1 MGELPWQGLR
11 GKTKE
16 EKYRKIKESKVG
28 TPISELTKGY
38 PKEFADYMN
47 YCRNLGFTEDPDYS
61 YLRRMFK
68 ELYNRCGFENDFIFD
83 WTIQRYHAQINQETL
98 GIEMGLR
105 KQKKN
110 SSDKSSDPNS
120 PHGSEEAKVSLDNRY
135 PVSNDD
141 F

>member
-1 MGELPWQGLR
+1 MR

-16 EKYRKIKESKVG
+16 EKYKKIKESKVG

-47 YCRNLGFTEDPDYS
+47 YCRNLEFKEDPDYD

-83 WTIQRYHAQINQETL
+83 WTIQRYHAQIN
-98 GIEMGLR
+98 
-105 KQKKN
+105 
-110 SSDKSSDPNS
+110 
-120 PHGSEEAKVSLDNRY
+120 
-135 PVSNDD
+135 
-141 F
+141 